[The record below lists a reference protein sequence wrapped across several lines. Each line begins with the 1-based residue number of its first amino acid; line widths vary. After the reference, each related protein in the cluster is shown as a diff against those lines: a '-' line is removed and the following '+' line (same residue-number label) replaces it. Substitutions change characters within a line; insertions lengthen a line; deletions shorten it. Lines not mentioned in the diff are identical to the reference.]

1 MLTNSALKY
10 HYHPVKGWLNDP
22 NGLCDFGGLHHVFYQ
37 YCPDS
42 ETPSVAKWGHAI
54 TKDFLNWQE
63 LGVAIDTDMPYDANG
78 VWSGTAIVKDG
89 RMYAFYAS
97 RDGDKKQAIS
107 VAFSDDGIHFEK
119 YAGNPIIS
127 EYPPEGSDD
136 FRDPTVME
144 FDGRYYML
152 VGSAD
157 TRKDSGTLLLYES
170 ADLLAWS
177 YSGVF
182 REYPDCFSCE
192 CPSFVRMDG
201 GVIVAVSNRPKSGGH
216 YFEVMYGQFDGRRFE
231 PQIVSHF
238 QKGPDEYAGQIYR
251 DEKGR
256 AILISWISGWQYQ
269 PKEKC
274 IGCLSLPLELAVAG
288 GRIKAYPVEE
298 VRHLIGS
305 NGSVTDAYVKETYV
319 NGGEEVYIEL
329 TEKPE

>member
-22 NGLCDFGGLHHVFYQ
+22 NGLCDFGGLRHVFYQ

-63 LGVAIDTDMPYDANG
+63 LSVAIDTDMPYDANG

-97 RDGDKKQAIS
+97 RDGDRKQAIS

-119 YAGNPIIS
+119 YSGNPIIS
-127 EYPPEGSDD
+127 EYPPEGSAD
-136 FRDPTVME
+136 FRDPAVME

-157 TRKDSGTLLLYES
+157 TRKGSGTLLLYES
-170 ADLLAWS
+170 FDLLAWN
-177 YSGVF
+177 YSGVL
-182 REYPDCFSCE
+182 REYPDCYSCE

-256 AILISWISGWQYQ
+256 AVLISWISGWQYQ

-274 IGCLSLPLELAVAG
+274 IGCLSLPLEFTIAD

-298 VRHLIGS
+298 VRHLIGPD
-305 NGSVTDAYVKETYV
+305 GCVTDAYIKETYV